1 MVGPEFKVL
10 ECSAVCCSFCLLT
23 CVLVAKCEC
32 VLERKRLK
40 RKTVSQH
47 LKTFRNEKRNSRF
60 SIEEVLVLGTFFSLF
75 SEKIIPDIYDCCGLR
90 TQWGD
95 RSFRIEA
102 SFWVLVPWSMI
113 HDPNLLSS
121 RQHFWFFGRES
132 ECNKI
137 TWHPA
142 SANAFHEQS
151 TPKSK
156 SNWSCRSWKCP
167 FIGHLCSLRTSP
179 STIHQ

>member
-47 LKTFRNEKRNSRF
+47 LKTCRNEKRNSRF

-102 SFWVLVPWSMI
+102 SFWILVPWSMI
-113 HDPNLLSS
+113 HDPWSESFVFSTTFLIFWKRVRVQQNHLTSRICKCISWAINPQIEIELILSVM
-121 RQHFWFFGRES
+121 
-132 ECNKI
+132 KM
-137 TWHPA
+137 P
-142 SANAFHEQS
+142 FH
-151 TPKSK
+151 
-156 SNWSCRSWKCP
+156 RSP
-167 FIGHLCSLRTSP
+167 L
-179 STIHQ
+179 